1 MFIGFAEFAAIGVQP
16 LVTAVESLTR
26 QIHEYD
32 NKIAQ
37 IARSGYP
44 ETARLRQVKREWA
57 S

>member
-1 MFIGFAEFAAIGVQP
+1 
-16 LVTAVESLTR
+16 VTAVESLTR

-37 IARSGYP
+37 IARSEYP
-44 ETARLRQVKREWA
+44 ETARG